1 MAQLKLL
8 IGRANTGKSQRILEE
23 ICRLGDS
30 GKQILLVPEHVSH
43 ATEMDLLRLG
53 GAKVSRHAE
62 VLSPRQLAKRVL
74 ALTGGLLDGALDAGG
89 KLLMMQ
95 LALQETVSVLR
106 VYARPS
112 RKAPFLSELVEL
124 CDELQACG
132 IRPEQLGD
140 VCESVGGMS
149 GDKLHDLSLIYAS
162 YLRYLHREGEDRR
175 DLMTK
180 LVEDLE
186 RSGYADGKDIYLDGF
201 SYFTAQE
208 EEIISVFLRRGHSVT
223 VSLMGEHNS
232 ELEIFRQSL
241 RTRDRLIRLAGRS
254 GAECEV
260 VNIHSGEP
268 KNSLQHLEKC
278 FFGGGKKWEQGCD
291 EVTLYRADTMFSEIE
306 SIAAEILRL
315 VRTEGYRFREIS
327 VVARNLDDYSATI
340 ENVFERYGV
349 PFYLSQRS
357 DILEKPVLSLIAG
370 VLDSIAGG
378 YEYEDM
384 FRWLKTGLAGIT
396 DEECDILEN
405 YVIQWDIH
413 GSMWVRD
420 DEWVANPDGWRDE
433 FSREQTERLAYI
445 NTLRKRVST
454 PLRHLAEG
462 LKAESGASGKMT
474 ALWRFLAEIG
484 LARQLS
490 ERTTA
495 LEELGDLQ
503 QASEYSQLWDL
514 LCEVMDQFVD
524 TLGDM
529 ALDQEE
535 FARLMKLVLTQ
546 YDVGTI
552 PVSLDQVQVTQ
563 ITRNDRHRIR
573 CLFLIGCNDH
583 VLPSVPSSTGLLSRE
598 DRSELLDR
606 GIELAPSGLDLLDI
620 ELQNL
625 YAVLAQPT
633 DRLFVTWPVADLS
646 GNPLRPS
653 FVISRIRSLLPG
665 VRETAETA
673 DHDYRLSAPIPALE
687 MAGDNREG
695 ELWKFFAESGSCSE
709 QLAAM
714 ERAAGMKRGRLSEE
728 AVKTLYGQS
737 YRMSASRIDKINSC
751 HFAYFMQ
758 YGLRAKERT
767 AAGFDAAQV
776 GTFLHYVLE
785 HVVRR
790 VMEQGGF
797 GELQETQLQ
806 ELISRVIKEYIDAAI
821 PGFDEK
827 EARFRYLF
835 QRLGKTV
842 TAIVTNV
849 AEEMKESDFIPMF
862 FELNFGDD
870 GDLPAVSIHV
880 DDASLTVNGKV
891 DRVDG
896 WVKDGKLYLRVVD
909 YKSGKKAFDLSD
921 VRHGLNIQMLL
932 YLFALEREGKALF
945 SEEIVP
951 AGVLYLPARDV
962 LIHAPRGIDNT
973 KLRAEMDK
981 ELRRSG
987 MVLDKPEVLNAMEHG
1002 VLDGPRFLPIALD
1015 KEGSITKGVAT
1026 AEELG
1031 KLGRYVDKLL
1041 ERIAREMRS
1050 GNIDADP
1057 CGRGENDNVCM
1068 YCEFASACHFAD
1080 LDPEEHLEVIRSV
1093 KPEDFWRYV
1102 DETIGEEA
1110 DA

>member
-1 MAQLKLL
+1 MAELRLL

-23 ICRLGDS
+23 ICALGDS

-43 ATEMDLLRLG
+43 QTEVDLLRLG

-62 VLSPRQLAKRVL
+62 VLSPRLLAKRVL
-74 ALTGGLLDGALDAGG
+74 ALTGGLQDSTLDAGG

-95 LALQETVSVLR
+95 LALQETASVLK

-112 RKAPFLSELVEL
+112 RKAAFLSELVEL
-124 CDELQACG
+124 CEELQACSV
-132 IRPEQLGD
+132 RPEQLGD
-140 VCESVGGMS
+140 VCESLGGMS
-149 GDKLHDLSLIYAS
+149 SDKLHDVSLIYAS
-162 YLRYLHREGEDRR
+162 YLRYLHRNGDDRR

-180 LVEDLE
+180 LVENLE
-186 RSGYADGKDIYLDGF
+186 KSGYVDGKNIFLDGF

-208 EEIISVFLRRGHSVT
+208 EEIISVFLRRGKSVT
-223 VSLMGEHNS
+223 AALMGEHNS

-241 RTRDRLIRLAGRS
+241 RTRDRLIRLAGKCGS
-254 GAECEV
+254 KCEV
-260 VNIHSGEP
+260 VNIHSGQP
-268 KNSLQHLEKC
+268 KNSLQHLEKH
-278 FFGGGKKWEQGCD
+278 FFGGAERWKKGCG
-291 EVTLYRADTMFSEIE
+291 EVTLYRADMMFSEIE
-306 SIAAEILRL
+306 AVAAEILRL
-315 VRTEGYRFREIS
+315 VRTEGFRFREIA
-327 VVARNLDDYSATI
+327 VAARNLDDYSATI

-349 PFYLSQRS
+349 PCYLSRRS

-370 VLDSIAGG
+370 VLDSVAGG

-396 DEECDILEN
+396 DEECDVLEN
-405 YVIQWDIH
+405 YVIRWDIH
-413 GSMWVRD
+413 GSMWIK
-420 DEWVANPDGWRDE
+420 DENWSANPDGWQDE
-433 FSREQTERLAYI
+433 FSSDQMERLAHI
-445 NTLRKRVST
+445 NSLRERVAS
-454 PLRHLAEG
+454 PLRRLSQN
-462 LKAESGASGKMT
+462 LKAEDGASGKMC
-474 ALWRFLAEIG
+474 ALWKFLADIG
-484 LARQLS
+484 LAQQLS
-490 ERTTA
+490 ERTAA
-495 LEELGDLQ
+495 LEALDELQ

-514 LCEVMDQFVD
+514 LCDVMDQFVD

-529 ALDQEE
+529 PIDPEE
-535 FARLMKLVLTQ
+535 FARLTKLVLTQ

-552 PVSLDQVQVTQ
+552 PVSLDQVHVTQ
-563 ITRNDRHRIR
+563 ITRNDRHRVK

-583 VLPSVPSSTGLLSRE
+583 VLPSVQTNTGLLSRE
-598 DRSELLDR
+598 DRSELLER

-633 DRLFVTWPVADLS
+633 DRLWVTWPVTDLS

-653 FVISRIRSLLPG
+653 FVVSRIRSLLPY
-665 VRETAETA
+665 VRELAESGE
-673 DHDYRLSAPIPALE
+673 HEYRMAAPIPALE
-687 MAGDNREG
+687 MAGDDRNG
-695 ELWKFFAESGSCSE
+695 ELWTFFAESETCPA

-728 AVKTLYGQS
+728 AVKTLYGRS

-758 YGLRAKERT
+758 YGLRAKER
-767 AAGFDAAQV
+767 APAGFDAAQV

-785 HVVRR
+785 HVVRK
-790 VMEQGGF
+790 VMKLGGF
-797 GELQETQLQ
+797 GELHGEELQ
-806 ELISRVIKEYIDAAI
+806 DMIVAVIREYIDAAI

-827 EARFRYLF
+827 DARFRYLF

-842 TAIVTNV
+842 TSIVTNV
-849 AEEMKESDFIPMF
+849 AEELKESDFVPMF

-880 DDASLTVNGKV
+880 DDASLTVTGKV

-896 WVKDGKLYLRVVD
+896 WLKDGKLYLRVVD

-932 YLFALEREGKALF
+932 YLFALEREGKRLT
-945 SEEIVP
+945 SDEIAP

-962 LIHAPRGIDNT
+962 LVHAPRGIDSA

-987 MVLDKPEVLNAMEHG
+987 MVLSEPEVLNAMEHG
-1002 VLDGPRFLPIALD
+1002 VLDGPRFLPIAVN

-1031 KLGRYVDKLL
+1031 KLGRYVDKIL

-1057 CGRGENDNVCM
+1057 CGRGESENACVH
-1068 YCEFASACHFAD
+1068 CEFSSACHFAD
-1080 LDPEEHLEVIRSV
+1080 LDPEEHMKVIRTI
-1093 KPEDFWRYV
+1093 KPEEFWSFV

-1110 DA
+1110 DE